1 MELVESWW
9 LIQVSGDTE
18 WDESWW
24 LIQVS
29 GDTEWVEPW
38 WLIQVSYDT
47 ELDGWNM
54 VAESRLCWHAIRWIM
69 AVYSF
74 DGRKDRIPKAEFKGH
89 DIQLFDQHRSN
100 VSRIE
105 LKKGKKQQKQNTHT
119 QEN

>member
-1 MELVESWW
+1 
-9 LIQVSGDTE
+9 
-18 WDESWW
+18 
-24 LIQVS
+24 
-29 GDTEWVEPW
+29 
-38 WLIQVSYDT
+38 
-47 ELDGWNM
+47 
-54 VAESRLCWHAIRWIM
+54 M